1 MVSVAGK
8 GVRACPTKAMLR
20 VVLVP
25 DVLGR
30 VLPGD
35 GSVDVWTR
43 WQGSRNACRLDFGR
57 IGEVVWD
64 KSGAS
69 AKMAVARRLGKA
81 VRTVTGK
88 ATA

>member
-1 MVSVAGK
+1 MI
-8 GVRACPTKAMLR
+8 RN
-20 VVLVP
+20 VLCVDAASEDIAFS

-43 WQGSRNACRLDFGR
+43 WQGSRNACRLEFRR